1 MRRLIKNLSSC
12 LLLGV
17 ALTWLCGCAS
27 TGTDDARN
35 TGPSAMIN
43 LVARDEESVRA
54 ALIDSF
60 TRENF
65 KLSFSSVH
73 SLLFERRGSSMSTL
87 LHGGWPGLDEPAWLR
102 AKIIIQPT
110 GDNAYIVTCNA
121 SRVQD
126 KGENL
131 FEEEKLLTGS
141 KATPFAK
148 ILQRARDSLK

>member
-1 MRRLIKNLSSC
+1 MCRLIKSLSTC
-12 LLLGV
+12 LLLAV
-17 ALTWLCGCAS
+17 AMTWLCGCAS
-27 TGTDDARN
+27 TDPADAKK

-54 ALIDSF
+54 ALIDVF

-65 KLSFSSVH
+65 KLSFSGVH

-87 LHGGWPGLDEPAWLR
+87 LQGGWPGLDEPSWLR
-102 AKIIIQPT
+102 AKVTIQAT
-110 GDNAYIVTCNA
+110 GDNAYNVTCNA

-131 FEEEKLLTGS
+131 FEEEKPLTGS
-141 KATPFAK
+141 KAAPFAK
-148 ILQRARDSLK
+148 LLQRARDSLK